1 MFANISWS
9 NYIIAVSVLLI
20 IWYLILVFK
29 FYYPELKQIL
39 SGEKK
44 IKILSFGNRSKRNLS
59 KPISSS
65 FSESFDTLEDA
76 EELSN
81 RLLQVIAESTER
93 NLSLKEFQNYLRL
106 VFEEYPY
113 VKISS
118 LRENIN
124 NFIVSECE
132 KHPQLLLTFEQVDS
146 LWVETI

>member
-1 MFANISWS
+1 MFTNISWS
-9 NYIIAVSVLLI
+9 NYIIAVSVLLV

-29 FYYPELKQIL
+29 FYYAELKQII

-76 EELSN
+76 EELSD
-81 RLLQVIAESTER
+81 RVLQVIEESTER
-93 NLSLKEFQNYLRL
+93 NLSPKEFQNYLRL
-106 VFEEYPY
+106 VLEEYPY

-132 KHPQLLLTFEQVDS
+132 KHPQLPLTYEQVDS
-146 LWVETI
+146 LWEETI

>member
-1 MFANISWS
+1 MFTNISWS
-9 NYIIAVSVLLI
+9 NYIIAISVLLV

-29 FYYPELKQIL
+29 FYYPELKQII

-65 FSESFDTLEDA
+65 FSESFDTLDDA

-81 RLLQVIAESTER
+81 RVLQTIEESAER
-93 NLSLKEFQNYLRL
+93 DLSQKEFQNYLKL
-106 VFEEYPY
+106 VLAEYPY

-118 LRENIN
+118 LRENVN
-124 NFIVSECE
+124 KFIVSECE
-132 KHPQLLLTFEQVDS
+132 KHPQLLLTYEQVDS
-146 LWVETI
+146 LWEETI

>member
-1 MFANISWS
+1 MFTNISWS
-9 NYIIAVSVLLI
+9 NYIIAVSVLLV

-29 FYYPELKQIL
+29 FYYAELKQII

-76 EELSN
+76 EELSD
-81 RLLQVIAESTER
+81 RVLQVIEESTER
-93 NLSLKEFQNYLRL
+93 NLSPTEFKNYLRL
-106 VFEEYPY
+106 VLEEYPY

-132 KHPQLLLTFEQVDS
+132 KHPQLPLTYEQVDS
-146 LWVETI
+146 LWEETI